1 MELIKL
7 DDLKTWRA
15 KRIQQGD
22 CNFDDMVALAAFI
35 SRVDRIEVN
44 DECLERNAVSAA
56 DRYKR

>member
-44 DECLERNAVSAA
+44 DECLERITAGIA
-56 DRYKR
+56 D

>member
-35 SRVDRIEVN
+35 SRVERIEVN
-44 DECLERNAVSAA
+44 DECLERNAVGDA
-56 DRYKR
+56 D